1 MSLLVTIVLGGILG
15 WLASRLINGSSD
27 LGALANVA
35 AGSVGALTAN
45 ICVDTLLGVT
55 QAMSV
60 GLVIG
65 AIGAVAGVAL
75 LRMLSI
81 PAPKTRRARK

>member
-1 MSLLVTIVLGGILG
+1 MSLLATIVLGGILG

-45 ICVDTLLGVT
+45 ICVDTLAGAA
-55 QAMSV
+55 QALPVSSM
-60 GLVIG
+60 IG

-75 LRMLSI
+75 LRLLSI
-81 PAPKTRRARK
+81 PAPKPRRARK